1 VIIKVMG
8 ISDLTT
14 ESASNEKNTKIPN
27 LKNKEKT
34 RPKATT
40 EQFVNDDRSYNHKAC
55 PGTFNRNRS
64 GIDYGPPT
72 VTLPTDFIKAFE

>member
-1 VIIKVMG
+1 VIIKVIS

-14 ESASNEKNTKIPN
+14 ESASNEKIPN

-40 EQFVNDDRSYNHKAC
+40 EQFVNNDRSCDHKHVQEPSTAT
-55 PGTFNRNRS
+55 GQVLTM
-64 GIDYGPPT
+64 DH
-72 VTLPTDFIKAFE
+72 LL

>member
-40 EQFVNDDRSYNHKAC
+40 EQFVNNDRSCNHKHVQEPSTAT
-55 PGTFNRNRS
+55 GQVLTM
-64 GIDYGPPT
+64 DH
-72 VTLPTDFIKAFE
+72 LL